1 MGTTSQKLTYLNTT
15 KELIRNSIN
24 NKGVSVTDT
33 DTFRSYAEKIDSIS
47 QGVPTLDVGGKNPV
61 LIKEVEKVIPFSET
75 DFPSIT
81 PTTSQQR
88 FYNSET
94 IGEVTLDLD
103 NYDYVVKN
111 VFKIELEY
119 AGELPLSS
127 VATKRVYIENIQ
139 NVARISNGDYSS
151 VGNVQGFPYN
161 PRATLVKSKN
171 QTSFN
176 NISFNFAG
184 TFNYGNPASTYN
196 NSTSILSLKTSV
208 ANVMIDNSRMTADAW
223 ELVDAE
229 NAKLIFDIKVYQVD
243 KGTSPYGVA
252 YQSVLNNVIG

>member
-1 MGTTSQKLTYLNTT
+1 MSTVDKLEYLKTT

-24 NKGVSVTDT
+24 NKGVIVTDN
-33 DTFRSYAEKIDSIS
+33 DTFRSYATKISDIPS
-47 QGVPTLDVGGKNPV
+47 GGNTLDVGGKNPV

-75 DFPSIT
+75 DFPDIT
-81 PTTSQQR
+81 PTTSQQK

-139 NVARISNGDYSS
+139 NVARISNGNYSS

-184 TFNYGNPASTYN
+184 SFYYGNPSSTYN
-196 NSTSILSLKTSV
+196 NSTSILSLKTSA

>member
-1 MGTTSQKLTYLNTT
+1 MSVATEIARLQTAKSDIKQ
-15 KELIRNSIN
+15 SIE
-24 NKGVSVTDT
+24 NKGVAVPTNESISNYD
-33 DTFRSYAEKIDSIS
+33 SYIDSIV
-47 QGVPTLDVGGKNPV
+47 QGEPELDVGGKNPV

-75 DFPSIT
+75 DFPNIT
-81 PTTSQQR
+81 PTTSQQN

-94 IGEVTLDLD
+94 IGEVTLDLN

-111 VFKIELEY
+111 VFKIEYEY

-127 VATKRVYIENIQ
+127 VATKRIYIENIQ
-139 NVARISNGDYSS
+139 NIVRVSNGNYSY
-151 VGNVQGFPYN
+151 VGNPQGFPYN
-161 PRATLVKSKN
+161 SRAVLVKSKN

-176 NISFNFAG
+176 SVGFNFSGSFYYG
-184 TFNYGNPASTYN
+184 TPASTYN
-196 NSTSILSLKTSV
+196 SRNNVLSLKTAA
-208 ANVMIDNSRMTADAW
+208 ANVMIDNNRMTADAW